1 MSITGPC
8 VWLSSLSPPATSHLS
23 AITNHLPSS
32 SWNSQQV
39 LSRSRVTPPR
49 LPYPGEKGSHSVQK
63 LAADMQPTAVL
74 KAENAFSATNPMAT
88 SNNHVR
94 YSEAEMPPP
103 KEAEGRSKEETLSRM
118 RLDQLNHSE
127 PHSSGLSRPASPSA
141 PKAATPEAKK
151 RPQEEVRGDEK
162 DNDEAMGM
170 SSDEGGD
177 QKNSSDAKTDKKKM
191 KRFR

>member
-1 MSITGPC
+1 
-8 VWLSSLSPPATSHLS
+8 
-23 AITNHLPSS
+23 
-32 SWNSQQV
+32 
-39 LSRSRVTPPR
+39 VTPPR